1 MINILNTHWIVF
13 TGLALLIL
21 GVVLYLRRMMNKKSQ
36 LAHIALDAQLSNV
49 LQTLRLSIT
58 KYHSRQ

>member
-1 MINILNTHWIVF
+1 MINILSTHWIVF
-13 TGLALLIL
+13 AGIALLIL

-36 LAHIALDAQLSNV
+36 LAYIALDAQLSNA

-58 KYHSRQ
+58 KYHSRE

>member
-1 MINILNTHWIVF
+1 MINILSTYWIVF
-13 TGLALLIL
+13 AGIALLIL

-36 LAHIALDAQLSNV
+36 LAYISLDAQLSNE

-58 KYHSRQ
+58 KYHSR